1 MVQVHSSD
9 ERIETVTG
17 EIEKL
22 SQVEATCRRLMSVPG
37 IGPLIS
43 TGIVAAI
50 GTGEAFERGRDFG
63 AWLGLVPDAE
73 GLLRVELSRL
83 DCLAGRSDHAAKSV
97 IRRA

>member
-1 MVQVHSSD
+1 
-9 ERIETVTG
+9 
-17 EIEKL
+17 
-22 SQVEATCRRLMSVPG
+22 MSVPG

-43 TGIVAAI
+43 TGIAAAI
-50 GTGEAFERGRDFG
+50 NTGEALNAG